1 MGECLI
7 LIGGGDMTIAEQ
19 QETIEELALVFDNN
33 DYETIQS
40 GEANPI
46 LNLLKQKNLSHAAL
60 QELIIWTME
69 SRSIKAETKSSVLQ
83 TISLHVADRLKILLG
98 TAFSHEELMGLI
110 ENPDKVDLNTAS
122 RLNNILK
129 NRELSL
135 FEETL
140 TQLLDLLNPKS
151 DNQGDG
157 YDDLSTV
164 ITDDRISTLYLLD
177 NLKKLITTPETEFL
191 ER

>member
-1 MGECLI
+1 
-7 LIGGGDMTIAEQ
+7 MTIAEQ

>member
-1 MGECLI
+1 LGECLI

>member
-1 MGECLI
+1 
-7 LIGGGDMTIAEQ
+7 
-19 QETIEELALVFDNN
+19 
-33 DYETIQS
+33 
-40 GEANPI
+40 
-46 LNLLKQKNLSHAAL
+46 
-60 QELIIWTME
+60 
-69 SRSIKAETKSSVLQ
+69 
-83 TISLHVADRLKILLG
+83 
-98 TAFSHEELMGLI
+98 MGLI

-177 NLKKLITTPETEFL
+177 NMKKLITTPQAESL

>member
-1 MGECLI
+1 LGECLS
-7 LIGGGDMTIAEQ
+7 LIGGGEMTIAEQ
-19 QETIEELALVFDNN
+19 QQTIEELALVFDNN

-46 LNLLKQKNLSHAAL
+46 LNLLKQKKLSHAAL

-69 SRSIKAETKSSVLQ
+69 SQSIKAETKSSVLQ
-83 TISLHVADRLKILLG
+83 TISFHVADRLKILLG

-177 NLKKLITTPETEFL
+177 NMKKLITTPQAESL